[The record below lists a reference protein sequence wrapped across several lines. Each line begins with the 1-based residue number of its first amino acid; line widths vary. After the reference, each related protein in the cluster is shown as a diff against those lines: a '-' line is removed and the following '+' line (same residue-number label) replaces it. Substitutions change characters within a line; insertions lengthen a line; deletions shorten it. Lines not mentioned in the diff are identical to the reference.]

1 MAKCQINIPDV
12 NIKIWDSGSGD
23 EKEGRFEKMSVRETA
38 VIIVF
43 FFLKS
48 LILKESKGRITNKI
62 RIRGIHERMGFFLF
76 YFVV

>member
-1 MAKCQINIPDV
+1 MSSDFSELFLAKCQINIPDV

-43 FFLKS
+43 FF
-48 LILKESKGRITNKI
+48 
-62 RIRGIHERMGFFLF
+62 
-76 YFVV
+76 